1 MTTEKTLTEDELT
14 RVKELNRRLYDSLLA
29 IGDMET
35 SIVTL
40 TERKNV
46 ALTEHKKTV
55 ATMTELQAELGKKYE
70 ATKVDMST
78 GVLR

>member
-78 GVLR
+78 GVLS

>member
-40 TERKNV
+40 TERKTV
-46 ALTEHKKTV
+46 ALTEHQKTV

-78 GVLR
+78 GV

>member
-55 ATMTELQAELGKKYE
+55 A
-70 ATKVDMST
+70 
-78 GVLR
+78 

>member
-40 TERKNV
+40 TERKTV
-46 ALTEHKKTV
+46 ALTEHQKTV

-78 GVLR
+78 GVLS